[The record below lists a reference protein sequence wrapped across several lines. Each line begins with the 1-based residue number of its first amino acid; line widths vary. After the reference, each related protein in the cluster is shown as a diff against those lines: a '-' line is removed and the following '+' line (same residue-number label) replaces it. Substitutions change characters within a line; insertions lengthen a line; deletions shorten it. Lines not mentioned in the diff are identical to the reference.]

1 MLGFNANNTYNIA
14 TTESKFGNVS
24 TDYIMDGVR
33 CGGTESHISLCT
45 HQLFPNCRA
54 SEGAGVMCG
63 IPGMSINHKTVFS
76 SFFFIY
82 LSIKNESIIS
92 LSSLIDLETKGSS
105 FGFYREMRLR
115 F

>member
-1 MLGFNANNTYNIA
+1 MCRMLGFSANNTYNIA

-76 SFFFIY
+76 SVFLIY

-92 LSSLIDLETKGSS
+92 
-105 FGFYREMRLR
+105 
-115 F
+115 